1 MNDKLIWLSGVFLLA
16 AATPG
21 PTVLLALSNGS
32 RWGLR
37 AALPGMAGAVL
48 SDAVLIAAVGLGAGA
63 LIAQSAFVFAVIKWA
78 GVAYLAW
85 LGLRL
90 LFDMGKAAGS
100 ANHATQ
106 HPPAPWQVF
115 SRSFGVAVT
124 NPKGYLFFSA
134 LLPQFIVASDPLWPQ
149 MAAAAAACMAID
161 AAIMLAYAAI
171 GARGQ
176 ASMGRGAALVSAR
189 LCGAALCLIAIL
201 LTGAERPSGSMA
213 VAVGR

>member
-1 MNDKLIWLSGVFLLA
+1 MLA

-63 LIAQSAFVFAVIKWA
+63 LIAQSAFGFAVIKWA

-106 HPPAPWQVF
+106 QPTGAVA
-115 SRSFGVAVT
+115 GVQ
-124 NPKGYLFFSA
+124 PQLRRGGDQPQGLS
-134 LLPQFIVASDPLWPQ
+134 LLLGP
-149 MAAAAAACMAID
+149 AAAVHRRVRPAVAADGGGRSGLHGDRRRDHAG
-161 AAIMLAYAAI
+161 LR
-171 GARGQ
+171 GHRARGQ